1 MADSLEY
8 VDFILDKFARL
19 EVVSARRMMG
29 GYVLHMAG
37 KVLGFIFDD
46 EFLFEPGPT
55 IAQRLPNA
63 ERTELFPGSKLFYV
77 IDEGMSAQHLCALAE
92 ACYDDLP
99 ISKPRKSKKS
109 PRSAAAAS
117 ARRAAEAARDAR
129 IAAEF
134 PFAKNI
140 KW

>member
-1 MADSLEY
+1 MADSREY

-19 EVVSARRMMG
+19 EVVSARKMFG

-37 KVLGFIFDD
+37 KVLGFIFED

-55 IAQRLPNA
+55 VARLLPNA
-63 ERTELFPGSKLFYV
+63 ERKELFPGSKLFYV

-99 ISKPRKSKKS
+99 LPKPRKSKKS
-109 PRSAAAAS
+109 SAASAS
-117 ARRAAEAARDAR
+117 ARRAAEAARDER

>member
-1 MADSLEY
+1 MATSREY

-19 EVVSARRMMG
+19 EVVSARKMFG

-37 KVLGFIFDD
+37 KVLGFIFED

-55 IAQRLPNA
+55 VERMLPSA
-63 ERTELFPGSKLFYV
+63 ERKELFPGSKLFYV

-99 ISKPRKSKKS
+99 LPKPRKSKKS
-109 PRSAAAAS
+109 PRT
-117 ARRAAEAARDAR
+117 AAEAARREAQL
-129 IAAEF
+129 AKEF
-134 PFAKNI
+134 PFAKHI

>member
-1 MADSLEY
+1 MADSREY

-19 EVVSARRMMG
+19 EVVSARKMFG

-37 KVLGFIFDD
+37 KVLGFIFED

-55 IAQRLPNA
+55 VARLLPNA
-63 ERTELFPGSKLFYV
+63 ERKELFPGSKLFYV

-99 ISKPRKSKKS
+99 LPKPRKSKKS
-109 PRSAAAAS
+109 PRT
-117 ARRAAEAARDAR
+117 AAEASRRDAQLTK
-129 IAAEF
+129 EF